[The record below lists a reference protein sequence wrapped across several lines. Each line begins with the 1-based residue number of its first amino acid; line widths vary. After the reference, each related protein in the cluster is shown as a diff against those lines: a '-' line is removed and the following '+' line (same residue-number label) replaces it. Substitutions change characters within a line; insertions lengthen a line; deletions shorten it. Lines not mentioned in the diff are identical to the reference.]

1 MAKKPA
7 PRKAAASM
15 PQTAVPALLKS
26 ASKDSVAISPLT
38 GDSLKAWL
46 KKQDKRTQRWV
57 EAAGFDAKA
66 GSMLL
71 LPDANGDVSRVLW
84 GVGDTLGLYS
94 FAALPN
100 KLPANKGGYYIDHD
114 LTEGEATNAAL
125 GWLLGSYKF
134 TPYKKSAGT
143 APAQLVMPK
152 GADAAY
158 VADTAAA
165 VYLVRDLVNFPP
177 NDFGPAEIAQAGQK
191 VARSFNSASIKT
203 IVGDDLLKQNY
214 PMIHAVGRGSARAPR
229 LIDLRWGKKGNPK
242 ITLVGK
248 GVAFDTGGLDIKP
261 SSGMAL
267 MKKDMGGAAHVLGLA
282 QMIMAAKLPVDL
294 RVLIPA
300 VENSVDGNS
309 FRTSDVIK
317 TRNGM
322 TVEIGNTDAEG
333 RLILCD
339 ALTEACADKPDLIM
353 DFATL
358 TGAARVALGPDLPA
372 MFSNDDSVAN
382 DLLAAAAT
390 VEDPLWRLPLWQ
402 PYKDALGSKIADTN
416 HIGGQAGA
424 ITAAL
429 FLEKFITA
437 KTPWVHIDTFSWNNS
452 DRPGRPAG
460 GEALGMRASFA
471 LIQQRYGH
479 GKKSATAK
487 KKTTASKAKGP
498 KK

>member
-7 PRKAAASM
+7 IRKSTAAL
-15 PQTAVPALLKS
+15 PQTVVPALLKS
-26 ASKDSVAISPLT
+26 AGKDSVAISPLT
-38 GDSLKAWL
+38 SDSLKTWL

-57 EAAGFDAKA
+57 EAAGFDGKA

-71 LPDANGDVSRVLW
+71 LPDANGDVMRVLW
-84 GVGDTLGLYS
+84 GAGDTLGLYS

-100 KLPANKGGYYIDHD
+100 KLPANKAGYHIDHD
-114 LTEGEATNAAL
+114 LTEAEATNAAL

-134 TPYKKSAGT
+134 TPYKKSAGS
-143 APAQLVMPK
+143 APAQLVLPK

-158 VADTAAA
+158 VTDTAAA

-177 NDFGPAEIAQAGQK
+177 NDLGPAEIAEAGKK
-191 VARSFNSASIKT
+191 VAGSFNSASIKT

-214 PMIHAVGRGSARAPR
+214 PMIHAVGRGSVRAPR

-261 SSGMAL
+261 SSAMAL

-282 QMIMAAKLPVDL
+282 HMIMAAKLPVDL

-382 DLLAAAAT
+382 DLLAAAAK

-429 FLEKFITA
+429 FLEKFITN
-437 KTPWVHIDTFSWNNS
+437 KTPWVHIDTFAWNNGN
-452 DRPGRPAG
+452 RAGRPEG

-471 LIQQRYGH
+471 LIQERYGH
-479 GKKSATAK
+479 GKKATPAK
-487 KKTTASKAKGP
+487 KKTTTKSKGP